1 MHEMSLMVDLM
12 RKIETVAM
20 EHGAG
25 RIARVRIK
33 LGALSHFSS
42 EHFREHFVHAS
53 RGTRAEGATLE
64 VAVSDDVG
72 DPRAQ
77 DVMLESVEVAEE

>member
-12 RKIETVAM
+12 RKIELVAM

-25 RIARVRIK
+25 RVARVKIK
-33 LGALSHFSS
+33 LGALSHFSP

-53 RGTRAEGATLE
+53 RGTRTEGATLE
-64 VAVSDDVG
+64 VAVSGDAG

-77 DVMLESVEVAEE
+77 DVMLESVVEA

>member
-12 RKIETVAM
+12 RKIETVAL

-25 RIARVRIK
+25 RVARVKIR
-33 LGALSHFSS
+33 LGALSHFSP
-42 EHFREHFVHAS
+42 EHFREHFMHAS

-64 VAVSDDVG
+64 VAVSDDAV
-72 DPRAQ
+72 DPKAQ
-77 DVMLESVEVAEE
+77 DVMLESVEVVEG

>member
-1 MHEMSLMVDLM
+1 MHEMSLMLDLI
-12 RKIETVAM
+12 RKIETVAV
-20 EHGAG
+20 EHGTG
-25 RIARVRIK
+25 RVARVKIK
-33 LGALSHFSS
+33 LGALSHFSP

-64 VAVSDDVG
+64 VAVSDDAG

-77 DVMLESVEVAEE
+77 DVMLESVEMVEG